1 MKHNARVLCILLLLF
16 LTTQYVGLAIVNHYI
31 DYEQSTTKVIATPLP
46 SIIGQEIARPQVS
59 ESQSPLYIMAAVLI
73 GTVLAFVFLRFAKPI
88 FWKVWFFLAVSLC
101 LYFAFATIIPATIA
115 GMLAIVCAALKTWK
129 PSTIVHN
136 VTEIFLY
143 GGMVS
148 VFFTIVNI
156 PAAVIM
162 LLLIS
167 AYDAYAVWKSKHMIV
182 LAKAQAKAGMFAGLL
197 IPYGKH
203 TLKPVKKSIT
213 PSKTVRVAVLGGGD
227 LGFPLLFS
235 AAVLKDFALSGMG
248 WLALLIPP
256 FAALGLGLLLWYGKK
271 DKFYPAM
278 PFISAGCFVGLGV
291 VFLVRMLL

>member
-1 MKHNARVLCILLLLF
+1 MKHDPRVVIILLVLF
-16 LTTQYVGLAIVNHYI
+16 LTTQYVGLAIVNQYI
-31 DYEQSTTKVIATPLP
+31 DYEQSTTEVIASPLP
-46 SIIGQEIARPQVS
+46 AVIGQEIERPQIEEKS
-59 ESQSPLYIMAAVLI
+59 SPLFIMGAVLI
-73 GTVLAFVFLRFAKPI
+73 GTILAFILLRFAKPI

-101 LYFAFATIIPATIA
+101 LYFAFATVVPATIA
-115 GMLAIVCAALKTWK
+115 GMIAMVCAALKTWR

-148 VFFTIVNI
+148 VFFTILNI

-167 AYDAYAVWKSKHMIV
+167 AYDAYAVWKSRHMIV

-203 TLKPVKKSIT
+203 TLQPVKKTIAQ
-213 PSKTVRVAVLGGGD
+213 SKTVRVAVLGGGD

-235 AAVLKDFALSGMG
+235 AAVLKDFALVGQG

-256 FAALGLGLLLWYGKK
+256 FAAATLGLLLWYGKK